1 MRKGKFFESNNPLI
15 AEKALKKR
23 RNNGPV
29 FEQAETMS
37 VTGAVNKTITLT
49 LLLMITALFSFA
61 YPSPLLMWGGAIGG
75 LIAVIVSVMKPHL
88 SPTVAP
94 IYALLEGLFVGSI
107 SAFYGAAFNGI
118 VFQAITLTLAL
129 LFIMLMIYKSG
140 LIKVTDKFRT
150 GVVMATGAIFV
161 VYLINFVLGF
171 FGISMPYLHESG
183 MMGIGI
189 SIAIIGV
196 ACLNFLLDFDNFDKG
211 EEMGLPR
218 YYEWFFGMGL
228 LITLVWLYVEML
240 SLLARLNSD

>member
-15 AEKALKKR
+15 AEKVLEKR

-29 FEQAETMS
+29 FEQTEKMS

-49 LLLMITALFSFA
+49 LLLMVTALFSFA

-88 SPTVAP
+88 SPTTAP
-94 IYALLEGLFVGSI
+94 IYALLEGLFVGSV
-107 SAFYGAAFNGI
+107 SAMYGAAFDGI

-140 LIKVTDKFRT
+140 LVKVTDKLRT
-150 GVVMATGAIFV
+150 GVIMATGAIFV
-161 VYLINFVLGF
+161 VYLINFVLSF
-171 FGISMPYLHESG
+171 FGISIPYLHESG
-183 MMGIGI
+183 MIGIGI

-211 EEMGLPR
+211 ESMGLPR
-218 YYEWFFGMGL
+218 YYEWFFSMGL

-240 SLLARLNSD
+240 SLLSRISGD